1 MELFTEI
8 YNCYF
13 QIVDE
18 ICKTAATTE
27 ITEKE
32 MFKLAT
38 HFGYEESGLT
48 IVPKLTEGNWN
59 MLSKTEDGYLSKV
72 DNADV
77 LPLTTL
83 QKRWLKALLLD
94 ERIGLFLDRAQRNT
108 INQYLDDVEPLFLPD
123 DFYYYDRFCDGDDFS
138 SQKYIEHFRTIIK
151 AIRKKQYIQ
160 ICFSSRRKNRIS
172 RTYLPCRIE
181 YSSKNNKFRLL
192 AIYEKKSGKQ
202 QIQIINLSRIEA
214 ISVTDNICEIPVHFE
229 KTYQSSYYKEPVKLL
244 ITNRRNALERTMLH
258 FANYEKH
265 TKKLDAEHYECLIYY
280 NQNDETE
287 LLIEILSFG
296 PMIKVLG
303 PDDFVEKIKERL
315 KKQERLLEDLGSVK

>member
-32 MFKLAT
+32 MFALAAR
-38 HFGYEESGLT
+38 FGYEESGLT
-48 IVPKLTEGNWN
+48 IVPKLTDGNWDL
-59 MLSKTEDGYLSKV
+59 LSKAEDGYLSKI
-72 DNADV
+72 DNLEV
-77 LPLTTL
+77 LPLTIL

-94 ERIGLFLDRAQRNT
+94 ERIGLFLERSKRET
-108 INQYLDDVEPLFLPD
+108 IAAYLEDVEPLFLPE

-138 SQKYIEHFRTIIK
+138 SQIYIAHFRTIIK
-151 AIRKKQYIQ
+151 AIRKKQYIK
-160 ICFSSRRKNRIS
+160 ISFSSRRDNRIC
-172 RTYLPCRIE
+172 RTYLPCRLE
-181 YSSKNNKFRLL
+181 YSEKNNKFRLL
-192 AIYEKKSGKQ
+192 AMYEKKSGRQ
-202 QIQIINLSRIEA
+202 QIQIINLSRIEE
-214 ISVTDNICEIPVHFE
+214 ISVTGEICEIPIRFE
-229 KTYQSSYYKEPVKLL
+229 EIYKNSYYKEPVRLL

-265 TKKLDAEHYECLIYY
+265 TRKLDEEHYECLIYY
-280 NQNDETE
+280 NRNDETE

-296 PMIKVLG
+296 PMVKVLG
-303 PDDFVEKIKERL
+303 PESFVAQIKERL
-315 KKQERLLEDLGSVK
+315 KRQERLLEQKEE

>member
-18 ICKTAATTE
+18 ICKTAATME

-32 MFKLAT
+32 MFGLASR
-38 HFGYEESGLT
+38 FGYEESGLT

-59 MLSKTEDGYLSKV
+59 LLSETEGGYLSKI
-72 DNADV
+72 DNVEV

-94 ERIGLFLDRAQRNT
+94 ERIDLFLDRSKREMIQT
-108 INQYLDDVEPLFLPD
+108 YLEDVTPLFLPN

-138 SQKYIEHFRTIIK
+138 SQTYIAHFRTIIK
-151 AIRKKQYIQ
+151 AIRKKQYIE
-160 ICFSSRRKNRIS
+160 ICFSSRRENRIC

-192 AIYEKKSGKQ
+192 AIHEKKSGRLKTE
-202 QIQIINLSRIEA
+202 IINLSRIEST
-214 ISVTDNICEIPVHFE
+214 SVTKQFCELPMHFE
-229 KTYQSSYYKEPVKLL
+229 DAFKASYYKVPVKIL
-244 ITNRRNALERTMLH
+244 ITNSRNALERTMLH

-265 TKKLDAEHYECLIYY
+265 TKKLDDEHYECLIYY
-280 NQNDETE
+280 NRNDETE

-315 KKQERLLEDLGSVK
+315 RKQERLLQDL